1 MKFASVFSGRFL
13 SVSICVLLWFNPGM
27 NIMNLNPDEDI
38 GASSWLVEMDEH
50 RILLDAGM
58 HPKREGQIGRASCR
72 ERV

>member
-1 MKFASVFSGRFL
+1 M
-13 SVSICVLLWFNPGM
+13 SICVLLWFNPSM

-58 HPKREGQIGRASCR
+58 HPKREGRAAMPIFNTPSGHGTATSL
-72 ERV
+72 